1 PVQLVL
7 GLGQPAG
14 GQRRPLC
21 VEGERLALRKRRQL
35 AGVVERD
42 RTQPF
47 LLPDVAYVVGRPD
60 DVGPALERR
69 DEVVRSTRGLVVS
82 EVDLDELAAAL
93 GRRVDRRLVDLAQGT
108 LGERR
113 EDADLLDLVAEEL
126 DPERLATGGRKDV
139 DEPPAHGE
147 LAALLDP

>member
-1 PVQLVL
+1 
-7 GLGQPAG
+7 
-14 GQRRPLC
+14 
-21 VEGERLALRKRRQL
+21 
-35 AGVVERD
+35 
-42 RTQPF
+42 
-47 LLPDVAYVVGRPD
+47 
-60 DVGPALERR
+60 

-147 LAALLDP
+147 LAPLLDPFGPLVAGRGEVLRQRGDAGLVALREAKRCWSSTRRRHSLGHRRGRRAHEPARGEHLERPRPLADE